1 MTQIL
6 DKVMAETNTANTSK
20 PAETVIQRRPA
31 RRNSVGGPRNV
42 LKMNKN
48 PDPNSVF
55 RIVNDVGDRVES
67 FKEMGYEVVT
77 DPTIRI
83 GDRRAG
89 KVGSVGTPVEV
100 SVVQGTKAVLMKQRK
115 DYYQE
120 DQQAKMEQVSSDE
133 SSMYQRARKEDSDY
147 GKLKVFEKD

>member
-1 MTQIL
+1 MTQTL
-6 DKVMAETNTANTSK
+6 DKVMAETNAANTGK
-20 PAETVIQRRPA
+20 PADIQRRPA
-31 RRNSVGGPRNV
+31 RRTPVGGPRSV

-55 RIVNDVGDRVES
+55 RVVNDVGDRVES

-89 KVGSVGTPVEV
+89 KVGSVGTPIEV
-100 SVVQGTKAVLMKQRK
+100 SVGQGTKAVLMKQRK
-115 DYYQE
+115 DYYEE
-120 DQQAKMEQVSSDE
+120 DQKAKQEQVNSDE

-147 GKLKVFEKD
+147 GKLKVSEKD

>member
-1 MTQIL
+1 MTTL
-6 DKVMAETNTANTSK
+6 DKVMAETNAAKVDK
-20 PAETVIQRRPA
+20 PAEAVQRRPA
-31 RRNSVGGPRNV
+31 RRTPVGGPRNV

-55 RIVNDVGDRVES
+55 RVVNDVGDRVEAM
-67 FKEMGYEVVT
+67 KEMGYEVVT

-89 KVGSVGTPVEV
+89 KVGSVGTPIEV
-100 SVVQGTKAVLMKQRK
+100 SVGQGTKAVLMKQRK
-115 DYYQE
+115 DYYEE
-120 DQQAKMEQVSSDE
+120 DQKAKQEQVNSDE

-147 GKLKVFEKD
+147 GKLKVSERE